1 MPRYEKNDWSG
12 NGPVFLHWCPEVF
25 DDLLPGMDSG
35 SRQGRNQ
42 GIARFLRGLVNFSGS
57 RVSDWLD

>member
-1 MPRYEKNDWSG
+1 MLRYEKNDWSG

-35 SRQGRNQ
+35 SR
-42 GIARFLRGLVNFSGS
+42 
-57 RVSDWLD
+57 